1 MNSHIKT
8 GITALLERHHRG
20 NVHTCTS
27 NYVRNK
33 TVSLFIYFLLIV
45 NAELVFFLFRYN
57 LAVSGF
63 LIVRYV
69 LMHFSADPTLTCHEA
84 ANVIVTD
91 DVTFGSH
98 DVSLTPH
105 FLRFPPANSPLGFAI
120 LFVFRQALYESV
132 PISYMNFRAQIV
144 FNPYLTVHTKFNYYS
159 WIPLN
164 GRPTAVNRRNSAIYG
179 LKCKRRIVAFKWS
192 VSRRKRKR
200 KG

>member
-1 MNSHIKT
+1 MRIGYGACCAYIMLYILCEHEYSHDLSHVIY
-8 GITALLERHHRG
+8 LP
-20 NVHTCTS
+20 
-27 NYVRNK
+27 YVVYQH
-33 TVSLFIYFLLIV
+33 VSHSV

-69 LMHFSADPTLTCHEA
+69 LIHFSATLTCHEA

-120 LFVFRQALYESV
+120 LFVFDKLS
-132 PISYMNFRAQIV
+132 MNPSPF
-144 FNPYLTVHTKFNYYS
+144 HT
-159 WIPLN
+159 
-164 GRPTAVNRRNSAIYG
+164 
-179 LKCKRRIVAFKWS
+179 
-192 VSRRKRKR
+192 
-200 KG
+200 